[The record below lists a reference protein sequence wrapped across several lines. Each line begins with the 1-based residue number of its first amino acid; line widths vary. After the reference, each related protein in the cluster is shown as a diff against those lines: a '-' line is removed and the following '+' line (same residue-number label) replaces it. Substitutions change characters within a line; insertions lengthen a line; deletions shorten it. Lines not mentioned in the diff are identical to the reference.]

1 MSVWG
6 LGVEVGYNM
15 HVFQC
20 TMGSIVH
27 VMVTTV
33 IVHGIDKIRAFIL
46 S

>member
-1 MSVWG
+1 VWG
-6 LGVEVGYNM
+6 LGEGVEEGYKM

-33 IVHGIDKIRAFIL
+33 IVDGINKIRAFIL
-46 S
+46 P

>member
-1 MSVWG
+1 MSEWG
-6 LGVEVGYNM
+6 LGVEGSYNM

-20 TMGSIVH
+20 TMGSTVH

-33 IVHGIDKIRAFIL
+33 IVDGINKIRAFIL